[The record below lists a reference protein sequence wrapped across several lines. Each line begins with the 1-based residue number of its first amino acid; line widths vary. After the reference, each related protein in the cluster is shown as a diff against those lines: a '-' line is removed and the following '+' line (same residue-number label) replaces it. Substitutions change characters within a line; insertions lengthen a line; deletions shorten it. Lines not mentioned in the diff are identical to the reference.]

1 VFAVL
6 FVSNIATSWSSY
18 ERLVSTGA
26 NWEKV
31 GSGANWEKVGSDF
44 KTFHGG
50 INQERI
56 PMAARID
63 TTSSIFSSMAESV
76 HAFSKPNGKLLLYY
90 LFIVFLTKEVLV
102 CLING
107 WMKKKEPKM
116 LPLFYY

>member
-6 FVSNIATSWSSY
+6 FISDIATSWSSY

-26 NWEKV
+26 NWEQ
-31 GSGANWEKVGSDF
+31 VGSDF

-90 LFIVFLTKEVLV
+90 LFIVFLTEEVLV
-102 CLING
+102 CPIKQGSSRTPSAL
-107 WMKKKEPKM
+107 
-116 LPLFYY
+116 